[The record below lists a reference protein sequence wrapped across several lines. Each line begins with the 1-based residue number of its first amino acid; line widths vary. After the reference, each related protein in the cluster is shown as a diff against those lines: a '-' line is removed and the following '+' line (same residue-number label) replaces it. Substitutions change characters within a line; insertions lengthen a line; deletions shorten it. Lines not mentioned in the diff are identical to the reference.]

1 MGNSASGHRYLE
13 MGCRFPLEDALY
25 LKFCALGATLKEA
38 RLSAKG
44 ESRNIRGDWP
54 MSVKRQKTNYR
65 RWMVCAGIMG
75 FGAVVVGTHVIGDS
89 RKPESK
95 LQLGTSEGRVETAAE
110 RRGKEEIEPSRFAGR
125 PVITYKTVNGDHLF
139 AMQLQPTIEAAPRPR
154 DILLLIDT
162 SASQAVGPLK
172 ASGELALALAKSMGP
187 NDRVAVWTANLQAKA
202 LTKGFIEPSKVGE
215 SLKALENTYASGATS
230 LKSSITSSLESFEA
244 GNGRQRSIV
253 FLGDGLSVADPLDG
267 DTRNQLVA
275 EMVRREVVF
284 LPVPMGLRLDP
295 INLHGLATGT
305 GGRTVRIE
313 TGETTPQMVAK
324 LNESLKVPVLYP
336 ESASFCQDLAE
347 VLPGKLPPLRTDVPV
362 LVVGK
367 VKAGVNPAEIS
378 YKVSGR
384 VAGKVLEVGQSFAL
398 PAAEDTNFFL
408 TQVVGQWR
416 DRKDRPAILQGDRAL
431 AFAFEQNRLAMED
444 TLARG
449 ELALRNGRP
458 DAAAKL
464 FRQASQLDPFSDEAK
479 AGIKLS
485 DDLTQGRVKAEEL
498 AIKMGIPGITLVAAQ
513 TKPDAKPVQG
523 KDEAVDLAANDAIKE
538 VQARRAASEQQVQKR
553 VNEGIKEAGRQLR
566 ESPTVALE
574 DLKRLKDEVEGN
586 IDIGLPT
593 RNSLV
598 GRLVREIQKT
608 EREGREIERQQKEF
622 VEASAKLQAMSDEE
636 KRVSIQS
643 ERVRERLRF
652 YHDLISQAREDEA
665 QRVAQSIRRDLTNQ
679 GIEIPQAVTAAYY
692 EGGRAYHLRELRDLR
707 RNREENFLAVLLEV
721 ERSHI
726 PFPDEPPIVWPGDN
740 SPLFQRRA
748 FDRSFRFRNWK
759 ELSAYR
765 RDAYNDP
772 GYEPPVPESAKKIRE
787 ILVSQIN
794 YAGIDLPSTKIR
806 EELERILSDR
816 FGIDVIF
823 NTKAFE
829 ADGNGKADDQ
839 EIGDRKIR
847 KFKGKLSNLLRIIT
861 EEHITGGTGATFLIR
876 DDHIEITTQ
885 TAALAEKV
893 TRIYPIAD
901 LVFPVQSAVNP
912 AQVQQQATLL
922 GFGGSYGLQGQAMMS
937 MMGMGGGMG
946 GLGGMAGMAGMG
958 GGGMM
963 GMGGGGMGGMGGG
976 MQGMGGG
983 MMGMGA
989 GGGMQGGGM
998 GGGALGFQGGP
1009 DYQSLIYTIRYMVG
1023 STKDWSYQPP
1033 MPGMMPTDP
1042 TGSMFSQTNP
1052 GSPDGTFSEN
1062 GGALGPYPPTF
1073 ALIVRNTSRTHTGR
1087 FTPPFTFN
1095 AANNPNPNA
1104 MVAKP
1109 GEKPAI
1115 VANNKPGNAQ
1125 QAVAQVTTNKGGM
1138 GDPRTVWQEALE
1150 QGQANPA
1157 LIMATAHWLGVNGHW
1172 EHAAEFLK
1180 ANIRTGIVI
1189 KPWVYEALTVAL
1201 RESGASPEEIE
1212 KAEVAVADLEP
1223 LDSKGFVRAAKGMA
1237 SSKNYDRALA
1247 FARQASILD
1256 PINSQPLV
1264 DTLAY
1269 AELANKP
1276 ELLSWAASRI
1286 LAKDWADNNEVVH
1299 DRAKAQLVSMAA
1311 RLEPRDPEAAKRL
1324 REILGTSVR
1333 RDLVVHLAWK
1343 GEADLDLRVKEPTN
1357 SVCSTLQKQTVGGGV
1372 HVGNDILA
1380 KGNESYV
1387 ASEGFPGE
1395 YEIKIETIWGKT
1407 LGEKAQLRIIRNQ
1420 GTSEQFEEVMQ
1431 IDLKSAKPIKLKLET
1446 GRRVEFAFVAPPEHV
1461 KKTITKGELAIKVQD
1476 RLRNIADPAI
1486 TGVNAIRTSAS
1497 GPGVQVNQPE
1507 PARAEP
1513 ANGPSQV
1520 LYQTRVNS
1528 FMKNAMDVT
1537 AQVVASPNGRGL
1549 QVRYNTVD
1557 NGKPLGVPVVNSSVI
1572 PGDN

>member
-1 MGNSASGHRYLE
+1 
-13 MGCRFPLEDALY
+13 
-25 LKFCALGATLKEA
+25 
-38 RLSAKG
+38 
-44 ESRNIRGDWP
+44 

-89 RKPESK
+89 RKPEPK

-110 RRGKEEIEPSRFAGR
+110 RRGKEEIEPSRFAGK
-125 PVITYKTVNGDHLF
+125 PVITYKTVTGDKLF

-154 DILLLIDT
+154 DILILIDT

-172 ASGELALALAKSMGP
+172 ASGDLALALSQAMGP
-187 NDRVAVWTANLQAKA
+187 NDRVSVWTANLHGKA
-202 LTKGFIEPSKVGE
+202 VTKGFIEPSKVIE
-215 SLKALENTYASGATS
+215 ALATLKDSYASGATS
-230 LKSSITSSLESFEA
+230 LKGSITAALESFEA
-244 GNGRQRSIV
+244 GNGRQRTIV
-253 FLGDGLSVADPLDG
+253 FLGDGLSVADPLDS
-267 DTRNQLVA
+267 DARNLLVA

-305 GGRTVRIE
+305 GGRAVRIE
-313 TGETTPQMVAK
+313 AGETTPQMVAK
-324 LNESLKVPVLYP
+324 LNEALKVPVLYP
-336 ESASFCQDLAE
+336 ESASFGQDLAE
-347 VLPGKLPPLRTDVPV
+347 VLPAKLPPLRTDVPV

-367 VKAGVNPAEIS
+367 VKEGVNPAQIA

-384 VAGKVLEVGQSFAL
+384 VAGKVIEVGQTFEL
-398 PAAEDTNFFL
+398 PAAEDANFFL
-408 TQVVGQWR
+408 TQVIGQWR

-464 FRQASQLDPFSDEAK
+464 FRQASQLDPFSNEAK

-513 TKPDAKPVQG
+513 TKPEAKPAQG
-523 KDEAVDLAANDAIKE
+523 EAVDLAANDAIKE

-553 VNEGIKEAGRQLR
+553 VNEGVKEAGRQLR

-586 IDIGLPT
+586 IDIGLAT

-622 VEASAKLQAMSDEE
+622 VEASAKLQSMSDEE

-652 YHDLISQAREDEA
+652 YHDLLSQAREDEA

-748 FDRSFRFRNWK
+748 FDRTFRFKNWK

-772 GYEPPVPESAKKIRE
+772 GYEPPVPESAKKIRDV
-787 ILVSQIN
+787 LVSQIN
-794 YAGIDLPSTKIR
+794 YAGMDLPSTKIR
-806 EELERILSDR
+806 EELERVLTDR

-823 NTKAFE
+823 NLKAFE
-829 ADGNGKADDQ
+829 ADGNDKVEDQ

-861 EEHITGGTGATFLIR
+861 EDHIKGGTGATFLIR

-885 TAALAEKV
+885 TAALNEKV

-922 GFGGSYGLQGQAMMS
+922 GFGGSYGLQGQSLMS
-937 MMGMGGGMG
+937 M
-946 GLGGMAGMAGMG
+946 
-958 GGGMM
+958 
-963 GMGGGGMGGMGGG
+963 
-976 MQGMGGG
+976 QGG

-989 GGGMQGGGM
+989 GGGMQGQGMGGGM
-998 GGGALGFQGGP
+998 GGGAIGFQGGP
-1009 DYQSLIYTIRYMVG
+1009 DYQSLIYTIRYMIG
-1023 STKDWSYQPP
+1023 TTKDWAYQPP

-1109 GEKPAI
+1109 GEKPVLA
-1115 VANNKPGNAQ
+1115 ANNKPGEPAKPGNAQ
-1125 QAVAQVTTNKGGM
+1125 QAVAKATNNKGGM

-1150 QGQANPA
+1150 QGHANPG
-1157 LIMATAHWLGVNGHW
+1157 LVMATAHWLGVNGHW

-1189 KPWVYEALTVAL
+1189 KPWVYEALAVAL

-1256 PINSQPLV
+1256 PINPQPLV

-1299 DRAKAQLVSMAA
+1299 DRAKAQLVGMAA

-1324 REILGTSVR
+1324 KDILGTAVR

-1343 GEADLDLRVKEPTN
+1343 GDADLDLRVKEPTN
-1357 SVCSTLQKQTVGGGV
+1357 SVCSTLQKQTIGGGV
-1372 HVGNDILA
+1372 HVGNDILT

-1420 GTSEQFEEVMQ
+1420 GTPEQFEEVMQ
-1431 IDLKSAKPIKLKLET
+1431 IDLKNAKPIKLKLET
-1446 GRRVEFAFVAPPEHV
+1446 GRRAEFAFVAPPEHI
-1461 KKTITKGELAIKVQD
+1461 KKTITKGELATKVQD

-1486 TGVNAIRTSAS
+1486 TGVNAIRTSSS
-1497 GPGVQVNQPE
+1497 GPGVQLSQPE
-1507 PARAEP
+1507 APRTEQ

-1537 AQVVASPNGRGL
+1537 AQVVGSPNGRGL

-1557 NGKPLGVPVVNSSVI
+1557 NGKPLGAPVVNSSII
-1572 PGDN
+1572 PGDD

>member
-1 MGNSASGHRYLE
+1 
-13 MGCRFPLEDALY
+13 
-25 LKFCALGATLKEA
+25 
-38 RLSAKG
+38 
-44 ESRNIRGDWP
+44 

-89 RKPESK
+89 RKPEPK

-110 RRGKEEIEPSRFAGR
+110 RRGKEEIEPSRFAGK
-125 PVITYKTVNGDHLF
+125 PVITYKTVTGDKLF

-154 DILLLIDT
+154 DILILIDT

-172 ASGELALALAKSMGP
+172 ASGELALALSQAMGP
-187 NDRVAVWTANLQAKA
+187 NDRVSVWTANLHGKA
-202 LTKGFIEPSKVGE
+202 VTKGFIEPSKVIE
-215 SLKALENTYASGATS
+215 ALATLKDSYASGATS
-230 LKSSITSSLESFEA
+230 LKGSITAALESFEA
-244 GNGRQRSIV
+244 GNGRQRNIV
-253 FLGDGLSVADPLDG
+253 FLGDGLSVADPLDS
-267 DTRNQLVA
+267 DARNLLVA

-305 GGRTVRIE
+305 GGRAVRIE
-313 TGETTPQMVAK
+313 AGETTPQMVAK
-324 LNESLKVPVLYP
+324 LNEALKVPVLYP
-336 ESASFCQDLAE
+336 ESASFGQDLAE
-347 VLPGKLPPLRTDVPV
+347 VLPAKLPPLRTDVPV

-367 VKAGVNPAEIS
+367 VKEGVNPAQIA

-384 VAGKVLEVGQSFAL
+384 VAGKVIEVGQTFEL
-398 PAAEDTNFFL
+398 PAAEDANFFL
-408 TQVVGQWR
+408 TQVIGQWR

-464 FRQASQLDPFSDEAK
+464 FRQASQLDPFSNEAK

-513 TKPDAKPVQG
+513 TKPEAKPAQG
-523 KDEAVDLAANDAIKE
+523 EAVDLAANDAIKE

-553 VNEGIKEAGRQLR
+553 VNEGVKEAGRQLR

-586 IDIGLPT
+586 IDIGLAT

-622 VEASAKLQAMSDEE
+622 VEASAKLQSMSDEE

-679 GIEIPQAVTAAYY
+679 GIEIPPAVTAAYY

-748 FDRSFRFRNWK
+748 FDRTFRFKNWK

-787 ILVSQIN
+787 VLVSQIN
-794 YAGIDLPSTKIR
+794 YAGMDLPSTKIR
-806 EELERILSDR
+806 EELERVLTDR

-823 NTKAFE
+823 NLKAFE
-829 ADGNGKADDQ
+829 ADGNDKVEDQ

-861 EEHITGGTGATFLIR
+861 EDHIKGGTGATFLIR

-885 TAALAEKV
+885 TAALNEKV

-922 GFGGSYGLQGQAMMS
+922 GFGGSYGLQGQSLMS
-937 MMGMGGGMG
+937 M
-946 GLGGMAGMAGMG
+946 
-958 GGGMM
+958 
-963 GMGGGGMGGMGGG
+963 
-976 MQGMGGG
+976 QGG

-989 GGGMQGGGM
+989 GGGMQGQGMGGGM
-998 GGGALGFQGGP
+998 GGGAIGFQGGP
-1009 DYQSLIYTIRYMVG
+1009 DYQSLIYTIRYMIG
-1023 STKDWSYQPP
+1023 TTKDWAYQPP

-1109 GEKPAI
+1109 GEKPVLA
-1115 VANNKPGNAQ
+1115 ANNKPGEPAKPGNAQ
-1125 QAVAQVTTNKGGM
+1125 QAVAKATNNKGGM

-1150 QGQANPA
+1150 QGHANPG
-1157 LIMATAHWLGVNGHW
+1157 LVMATAHWLGVNGHW

-1189 KPWVYEALTVAL
+1189 KPWVYEALAVAL

-1256 PINSQPLV
+1256 PINPQPLV

-1299 DRAKAQLVSMAA
+1299 DRAKAQLVGMAA

-1324 REILGTSVR
+1324 KDILGTAVR

-1343 GEADLDLRVKEPTN
+1343 GDADLDLRVKEPTN
-1357 SVCSTLQKQTVGGGV
+1357 SVCSTLQKQTIGGGV
-1372 HVGNDILA
+1372 HVGNDILT

-1420 GTSEQFEEVMQ
+1420 GTPEQFEEVMQ
-1431 IDLKSAKPIKLKLET
+1431 IDLKNAKPIKLKLET
-1446 GRRVEFAFVAPPEHV
+1446 GRRAEFAFVAPPEHI
-1461 KKTITKGELAIKVQD
+1461 KKTITKGELATKVQD

-1486 TGVNAIRTSAS
+1486 TGVNAIRTSSS
-1497 GPGVQVNQPE
+1497 GPGVQLSQPE
-1507 PARAEP
+1507 APRTEQ

-1537 AQVVASPNGRGL
+1537 AQVVGSPNGRGL

-1557 NGKPLGVPVVNSSVI
+1557 NGKPLGAPVVNSSII
-1572 PGDN
+1572 PGDD

>member
-1 MGNSASGHRYLE
+1 
-13 MGCRFPLEDALY
+13 
-25 LKFCALGATLKEA
+25 
-38 RLSAKG
+38 
-44 ESRNIRGDWP
+44 

-110 RRGKEEIEPSRFAGR
+110 RRGKEEIEPSRFAGK
-125 PVITYKTVNGDHLF
+125 PVITYKTVTGDKLF

-154 DILLLIDT
+154 DILILIDT

-172 ASGELALALAKSMGP
+172 ASGELALALSQAMGP
-187 NDRVAVWTANLQAKA
+187 NDRVSVWTANLHGKA
-202 LTKGFIEPSKVGE
+202 VTKGFIEPSKVIE
-215 SLKALENTYASGATS
+215 ALATLKDSYASGATS
-230 LKSSITSSLESFEA
+230 LKGSITAALESFEA
-244 GNGRQRSIV
+244 GNGRQRNIV
-253 FLGDGLSVADPLDG
+253 FLGDGLSVADPLDS
-267 DTRNQLVA
+267 DARNLLVA

-305 GGRTVRIE
+305 GGRAVRIE
-313 TGETTPQMVAK
+313 AGETTPQMVAK
-324 LNESLKVPVLYP
+324 LNEALKVPVLYP
-336 ESASFCQDLAE
+336 ESASFGQDLAE
-347 VLPGKLPPLRTDVPV
+347 VLPAKLPPLRTDVPV

-367 VKAGVNPAEIS
+367 VKEGVNPAQIA

-384 VAGKVLEVGQSFAL
+384 VAGKVIEVGQTFEL
-398 PAAEDTNFFL
+398 PAAEDANFFL
-408 TQVVGQWR
+408 TQVIGQWR

-464 FRQASQLDPFSDEAK
+464 FRQASQLDPFSNEAK

-513 TKPDAKPVQG
+513 AKPEAKPAQG
-523 KDEAVDLAANDAIKE
+523 EAVDLAANDAIKE

-553 VNEGIKEAGRQLR
+553 VNEGVKEAGRQLR

-586 IDIGLPT
+586 IDIGLAT

-622 VEASAKLQAMSDEE
+622 VEASAKLQSMSDEE

-643 ERVRERLRF
+643 ERIRERLRF
-652 YHDLISQAREDEA
+652 YHDLLSQAREDEA

-679 GIEIPQAVTAAYY
+679 GIEIPPAVTAAYY

-748 FDRSFRFRNWK
+748 FDRTFRFKNWK

-787 ILVSQIN
+787 VLVSQIN
-794 YAGIDLPSTKIR
+794 YAGMDLPSTKIR
-806 EELERILSDR
+806 EELERVLTDR

-823 NTKAFE
+823 NLKAFE
-829 ADGNGKADDQ
+829 ADGNDKVEDQ

-861 EEHITGGTGATFLIR
+861 EDHIKGGTGATFLIR

-885 TAALAEKV
+885 TAALNEKV

-922 GFGGSYGLQGQAMMS
+922 GFGGSYGLQGQSLMS
-937 MMGMGGGMG
+937 M
-946 GLGGMAGMAGMG
+946 
-958 GGGMM
+958 
-963 GMGGGGMGGMGGG
+963 
-976 MQGMGGG
+976 QGG

-989 GGGMQGGGM
+989 GGGMQGQGMGGGM
-998 GGGALGFQGGP
+998 GGGAIGFQGGP
-1009 DYQSLIYTIRYMVG
+1009 DYQSLIYTIRYMIG
-1023 STKDWSYQPP
+1023 TTKDWAYQPP

-1109 GEKPAI
+1109 GEKPVLA
-1115 VANNKPGNAQ
+1115 ANNKPGEPAKPGNAQ
-1125 QAVAQVTTNKGGM
+1125 QAVAKATNNKGGM

-1150 QGQANPA
+1150 QGHANPG
-1157 LIMATAHWLGVNGHW
+1157 LVMATAHWLGVNGHW

-1189 KPWVYEALTVAL
+1189 KPWVYEALAVAL

-1256 PINSQPLV
+1256 PINPQPLV

-1299 DRAKAQLVSMAA
+1299 DRAKAQLVGMAA

-1324 REILGTSVR
+1324 KDILGTAVR

-1343 GEADLDLRVKEPTN
+1343 GDADLDLRVKEPTN
-1357 SVCSTLQKQTVGGGV
+1357 SVCSTLQKQTIGGGV
-1372 HVGNDILA
+1372 HVGNDILT

-1420 GTSEQFEEVMQ
+1420 GTPEQFEEVMQ
-1431 IDLKSAKPIKLKLET
+1431 IDLKNAKPIKLKLET
-1446 GRRVEFAFVAPPEHV
+1446 GRRAEFAFVAPPEHI
-1461 KKTITKGELAIKVQD
+1461 KKTITKGELATKVQD

-1486 TGVNAIRTSAS
+1486 TGVNAIRTSSS
-1497 GPGVQVNQPE
+1497 GPGVQLSQPE
-1507 PARAEP
+1507 APRTEQ

-1537 AQVVASPNGRGL
+1537 AQVVGSPNGRGL

-1557 NGKPLGVPVVNSSVI
+1557 NGKPLGAPVVNSSII
-1572 PGDN
+1572 PGDD

>member
-1 MGNSASGHRYLE
+1 M
-13 MGCRFPLEDALY
+13 
-25 LKFCALGATLKEA
+25 
-38 RLSAKG
+38 SAK
-44 ESRNIRGDWP
+44 
-54 MSVKRQKTNYR
+54 RQGTNYR
-65 RWMVCAGIMG
+65 RWLVCAGVMG
-75 FGAVVVGTHVIGDS
+75 LGVAAVGPYVIGDS

-95 LQLGTSEGRVETAAE
+95 LRLGTSEGRVDTAAE
-110 RRGKEEIEPSRFAGR
+110 RRAKEEIEPSRFAGK
-125 PVITYKTVNGDHLF
+125 PIITYKTVGGENLF
-139 AMQLQPTIEAAPRPR
+139 AMQLQPSIEAAPRPR
-154 DILLLIDT
+154 DILILIDT

-172 ASGELALALAKSMGP
+172 ASGELANALSKALTP
-187 NDRVAVWTANLQAKA
+187 NDRVSVWTANMQGKA
-202 LTKGFIEPSKVGE
+202 VTKGFVEPSKVSE
-215 SLKALENTYASGATS
+215 ALSTLKDSYPSGATS
-230 LKSSITSSLESFEA
+230 LKASITSALETFEA
-244 GNGRQRSIV
+244 GTGRQRTIV

-267 DTRNQLVA
+267 EARNSLVA
-275 EMVRREVVF
+275 EMVRREVCF
-284 LPVPMGLRLDP
+284 MPVPMGLRLDP

-313 TGETTPQMVAK
+313 SGETTPQMVAK
-324 LNESLKVPVLYP
+324 LDEALKAPVLYP
-336 ESASFCQDLAE
+336 ESSSFGADLAE
-347 VLPGKLPPLRTDVPV
+347 VLPGKLPPLRTDVPT

-367 VKAGVNPAEIS
+367 IKEGAKPTEVV
-378 YKVSGR
+378 YKITGR
-384 VAGKVLEVGQSFAL
+384 VAGKALEVGQTL
-398 PAAEDTNFFL
+398 PVPAADDANFFL

-416 DRKDRPAILQGDRAL
+416 ERKDRPAILQGDRAL

-444 TLARG
+444 ALSRG

-464 FRQASQLDPFSDEAK
+464 FRQASQLDPASNEAK

-498 AIKMGIPGITLVAAQ
+498 AVKMGIPGITLVAAQ
-513 TKPDAKPVQG
+513 AKPEAKPGQA
-523 KDEAVDLAANDAIKE
+523 KDEAVDLAANDAVKE
-538 VQARRAASEQQVQKR
+538 VQARRAAAEQQVQKR

-586 IDIGLPT
+586 IDIGLAT

-608 EREGREIERQQKEF
+608 ERDGREIERQQKEF
-622 VEASAKLQAMSDEE
+622 VEASAKLQAMADEE
-636 KRVSIQS
+636 KRVSVQS

-707 RNREENFLAVLLEV
+707 RVREENFLAVLLEV

-787 ILVSQIN
+787 VLVSQIS
-794 YAGIDLPSTKIR
+794 YAGQDLPSTKIK
-806 EELERILSDR
+806 EELERLLTDR
-816 FGIDVIF
+816 FNVDVIF
-823 NTKAFE
+823 NYKAFE
-829 ADGNGKADDQ
+829 ADGNEKVEDQ

-861 EEHITGGTGATFLIR
+861 EEHIKGGTGATYLIR

-885 TAALAEKV
+885 TAALNEKV
-893 TRIYPIAD
+893 TRIYPVAD
-901 LVFPVQSAVNP
+901 LVFPVQNAINP
-912 AQVQQQATLL
+912 AQVQQQATLF
-922 GFGGSYGLQGQAMMS
+922 GFGGSYGLAGQSIMSMAGGMGMMGMNGMGMGGMNMGMGGGMMGMGGMGMGGMG
-937 MMGMGGGMG
+937 MMGMGGGIAGLG

-958 GGGMM
+958 GGGIAGGMG
-963 GMGGGGMGGMGGG
+963 GMGGGAMGMGGG

-983 MMGMGA
+983 MMGMG
-989 GGGMQGGGM
+989 GM
-998 GGGALGFQGGP
+998 GGGNMQGFGQGGVSGSIGFQGGP
-1009 DYQSLIYTIRYMVG
+1009 DYQSLIYNIRYMIG
-1023 STKDWSYQPP
+1023 TSKDWTYQPP
-1033 MPGMMPTDP
+1033 MPGVMPTDP

-1062 GGALGPYPPTF
+1062 GGTLGPYPPTF

-1095 AANNPNPNA
+1095 AANNPNPN

-1109 GEKPAI
+1109 GDNRAIAANVKPGEKA
-1115 VANNKPGNAQ
+1115 KPGNAAE
-1125 QAVAQVTTNKGGM
+1125 AVAAAKDNKGGM

-1150 QGQANPA
+1150 QGEANPA
-1157 LIMATAHWLGVNGHW
+1157 LVMATAHWLGVNGHW

-1180 ANIRTGIVI
+1180 ANLRQGVVV

-1237 SSKNYDRALA
+1237 ASKNYDRAMA

-1256 PINSQPLV
+1256 PVNAEPLV

-1286 LAKDWADNNEVVH
+1286 LAKDWADNNEQVH
-1299 DRAKAQLVSMAA
+1299 DRAKAQLAGMAR

-1324 REILGTSVR
+1324 KETLGTAAR
-1333 RDLVVHLAWK
+1333 RDLVVHLAWQ
-1343 GEADLDLRVKEPTN
+1343 GEADLDLRVKEPTG
-1357 SVCSTLQKQTVGGGV
+1357 SFCSTLQKQTIGGGV

-1387 ASEGFPGE
+1387 ASEGFAGE
-1395 YEIKIETIWGKT
+1395 YEIRIDTVWGKT

-1420 GTSEQFEEVMQ
+1420 GTPEQFEEVMQ
-1431 IDLKSAKPIKLKLET
+1431 IDLRNAKPVKVKLDG
-1446 GRRVEFAFVAPPEHV
+1446 GRRSEFAFVAPPEQV
-1461 KKTITKGELAIKVQD
+1461 KKTINKTELASKIQD

-1486 TGVNAIRTSAS
+1486 TGSGAIRTSVG
-1497 GPGVQVNQPE
+1497 GPGAEMARPE
-1507 PARAEP
+1507 APRADKG
-1513 ANGPSQV
+1513 AADSQV
-1520 LYQTRVNS
+1520 MYQTRVNS

-1537 AQVVASPNGRGL
+1537 AQVVASPNGRGM

-1557 NGKPLGVPVVNSSVI
+1557 NGKPLGAPVVNSSVI

>member
-1 MGNSASGHRYLE
+1 
-13 MGCRFPLEDALY
+13 
-25 LKFCALGATLKEA
+25 
-38 RLSAKG
+38 
-44 ESRNIRGDWP
+44 

-110 RRGKEEIEPSRFAGR
+110 RRGKEEIEPSRFAGK
-125 PVITYKTVNGDHLF
+125 PVITYKTVTGDKLF

-154 DILLLIDT
+154 DILILIDT

-172 ASGELALALAKSMGP
+172 ASGDLALALSQAMGP
-187 NDRVAVWTANLQAKA
+187 NDRVSVWTANLHGKA
-202 LTKGFIEPSKVGE
+202 VTKGFIEPSKVIE
-215 SLKALENTYASGATS
+215 ALATLKDSYASGATS
-230 LKSSITSSLESFEA
+230 LKGSITAALESFEA
-244 GNGRQRSIV
+244 GNGRQRNIV
-253 FLGDGLSVADPLDG
+253 FLGDGLSVADPLDS
-267 DTRNQLVA
+267 DARNLLVA

-305 GGRTVRIE
+305 GGRAVRIE
-313 TGETTPQMVAK
+313 AGETTPQMVAK
-324 LNESLKVPVLYP
+324 LNEALKVPVLYP
-336 ESASFCQDLAE
+336 ESASFGQDLAE
-347 VLPGKLPPLRTDVPV
+347 VLPAKLPPLRTDVPV

-367 VKAGVNPAEIS
+367 VKEGVNPAQIA

-384 VAGKVLEVGQSFAL
+384 VAGKVIEVGQTFEL
-398 PAAEDTNFFL
+398 PAAEDANFFL
-408 TQVVGQWR
+408 TQVIGQWR

-464 FRQASQLDPFSDEAK
+464 FRQASQLDPFSNEAK

-513 TKPDAKPVQG
+513 TKPEAKPAQG
-523 KDEAVDLAANDAIKE
+523 EAVDLAANDAIKE

-553 VNEGIKEAGRQLR
+553 VNEGVKEAGRQLR

-586 IDIGLPT
+586 IDIGLAT

-622 VEASAKLQAMSDEE
+622 VEAAAKLQSMSDEE

-643 ERVRERLRF
+643 ERIRERLRF

-707 RNREENFLAVLLEV
+707 RNREENFLAVMLEV

-748 FDRSFRFRNWK
+748 FDRTFRFKNWK

-787 ILVSQIN
+787 VLVSQIN
-794 YAGIDLPSTKIR
+794 YAGMDLPSTKIR

-823 NTKAFE
+823 NLKAFE
-829 ADGNGKADDQ
+829 ADGNEKVEDQ

-861 EEHITGGTGATFLIR
+861 EEHIKGGTGATFLIR

-885 TAALAEKV
+885 TAALNEKV

-922 GFGGSYGLQGQAMMS
+922 GFGGSYGLQGQSLMSMQGGMMGMGGGMQGMGGGMMGMGGGMGGMNMGMGGMGGMGGGGMMG

-946 GLGGMAGMAGMG
+946 GLGGMAGMGGMG

-963 GMGGGGMGGMGGG
+963 GQGGMGGMGGGG

-989 GGGMQGGGM
+989 GGGMQGQGMGGGM
-998 GGGALGFQGGP
+998 GGGAIGFQGGP
-1009 DYQSLIYTIRYMVG
+1009 DYQSLIYTIRYMIG
-1023 STKDWSYQPP
+1023 TTKDWAYQPP

-1109 GEKPAI
+1109 GEKPVLA
-1115 VANNKPGNAQ
+1115 ANNKPGEPAKPGNAQ
-1125 QAVAQVTTNKGGM
+1125 QAVAKATNNKGGM

-1150 QGQANPA
+1150 QGHANPG
-1157 LIMATAHWLGVNGHW
+1157 LVMATAHWLGVNGHW

-1189 KPWVYEALTVAL
+1189 KPWVYEALAVAL

-1256 PINSQPLV
+1256 PINPQPLV

-1299 DRAKAQLVSMAA
+1299 DRAKAQLVGMAA

-1324 REILGTSVR
+1324 KDILGTAVR

-1343 GEADLDLRVKEPTN
+1343 GDADLDLRVKEPTN
-1357 SVCSTLQKQTVGGGV
+1357 SVCSTLQKQTIGGGV
-1372 HVGNDILA
+1372 HVGNDILT

-1420 GTSEQFEEVMQ
+1420 GTPEQFEEVMQ
-1431 IDLKSAKPIKLKLET
+1431 IDLKNAKPIKLKLET
-1446 GRRVEFAFVAPPEHV
+1446 GRRAEFAFVAPPEHI
-1461 KKTITKGELAIKVQD
+1461 KKTITKGELATKVQD

-1486 TGVNAIRTSAS
+1486 TGVNAIRTSSS
-1497 GPGVQVNQPE
+1497 GPGVQLSQPE
-1507 PARAEP
+1507 APRTEQ

-1537 AQVVASPNGRGL
+1537 AQVVGSPNGRGL

-1557 NGKPLGVPVVNSSVI
+1557 NGKPLGAPVVNSSII
-1572 PGDN
+1572 PGDD